1 MKYIIYIIIFQKNKF
16 IQMKLRNVKTATLV
30 GNTAKPVIN
39 QLSTRN
45 KYKASKSPIS
55 TNNISEIEQKE
66 TINQNFQNSM
76 MTLDISFNETP
87 RNQEEIENYNLYKK
101 YLISK
106 TDYNKLISEISYV
119 DNKIKDN
126 TKLIENLSNNLNK
139 LKEEKKEKNVIL
151 VDLLSN
157 KESLE
162 EIYKIKISS
171 LKSNYQMYDTT
182 KINGQN
188 ANGNDNNESPFAT
201 INILDNKDNIEIKTE
216 DIQLSNKEKFF
227 EQVINFAE
235 DIAYKKDLDVRN
247 RLLQKLNVGYQRFLS
262 EISSPVSIETDK
274 IVTNFFSKISIF
286 IANQNRGLYP
296 EPLINSLLKQLLKIN
311 RINFEISEILKFLNK
326 KYKEKKVELKE
337 TINTLTNKNENLKN
351 KKLSYENRK
360 NDLKKFIEENRDKVK
375 SGKNKINLENGNKQC
390 MSFIFD
396 NHFQEDLDFL
406 NDGDKNDENPK
417 KIRNNEKNNSKR
429 KNNTIEKDSNGNF
442 NHIKVL
448 KVNKTNEKLNGINS
462 INVNNLL
469 INNNINIENNNILS
483 ERTYKKNKLNNI
495 PKITNDDKYK
505 SNRNVIMIKEMK
517 MIKDLK
523 SIPLKKMRYTPQKP
537 NVFHSP
543 SKINKTNVKSSML
556 FPISKSLINN
566 KSISPSRTRTLNF
579 NEANKTFK
587 NNSYNS
593 NYKLIAQDMS
603 ETFCYFKLS
612 DNSNSK
618 FDPLNSNGRNPI
630 KFNYFEGSIL
640 IDNVF
645 NKLKISQKKSE
656 QKYIGIDLKDIVD
669 VQLSE
674 EMDKIIKVYNVYLK
688 DGKNQENFDVNKF
701 VSSNTE
707 LASINLTQNEKIKA
721 INCKFFI
728 LSIIMGKRFVPKAE
742 FIFDNYES
750 FDSWFNCLQSVAKLN
765 NPDKDKKE
773 IQ

>member
-1 MKYIIYIIIFQKNKF
+1 M
-16 IQMKLRNVKTATLV
+16 
-30 GNTAKPVIN
+30 
-39 QLSTRN
+39 
-45 KYKASKSPIS
+45 
-55 TNNISEIEQKE
+55 
-66 TINQNFQNSM
+66 
-76 MTLDISFNETP
+76 
-87 RNQEEIENYNLYKK
+87 
-101 YLISK
+101 
-106 TDYNKLISEISYV
+106 
-119 DNKIKDN
+119 
-126 TKLIENLSNNLNK
+126 
-139 LKEEKKEKNVIL
+139 
-151 VDLLSN
+151 
-157 KESLE
+157 
-162 EIYKIKISS
+162 
-171 LKSNYQMYDTT
+171 
-182 KINGQN
+182 
-188 ANGNDNNESPFAT
+188 
-201 INILDNKDNIEIKTE
+201 
-216 DIQLSNKEKFF
+216 
-227 EQVINFAE
+227 
-235 DIAYKKDLDVRN
+235 
-247 RLLQKLNVGYQRFLS
+247 
-262 EISSPVSIETDK
+262 
-274 IVTNFFSKISIF
+274 
-286 IANQNRGLYP
+286 
-296 EPLINSLLKQLLKIN
+296 
-311 RINFEISEILKFLNK
+311 
-326 KYKEKKVELKE
+326 
-337 TINTLTNKNENLKN
+337 
-351 KKLSYENRK
+351 
-360 NDLKKFIEENRDKVK
+360 
-375 SGKNKINLENGNKQC
+375 
-390 MSFIFD
+390 
-396 NHFQEDLDFL
+396 
-406 NDGDKNDENPK
+406 
-417 KIRNNEKNNSKR
+417 
-429 KNNTIEKDSNGNF
+429 
-442 NHIKVL
+442 
-448 KVNKTNEKLNGINS
+448 
-462 INVNNLL
+462 NNLL

-495 PKITNDDKYK
+495 QKITNDDKYK

-645 NKLKISQKKSE
+645 NKLKISQKSE

-669 VQLSE
+669 VQLSD
-674 EMDKIIKVYNVYLK
+674 EMDKIIKVYNIYLK

-728 LSIIMGKRFVPKAE
+728 LSIIMGKRFVPKAD
-742 FIFDNYES
+742 FIFGNYES

>member
-1 MKYIIYIIIFQKNKF
+1 
-16 IQMKLRNVKTATLV
+16 MKLRNVKTATLV

>member
-1 MKYIIYIIIFQKNKF
+1 M
-16 IQMKLRNVKTATLV
+16 
-30 GNTAKPVIN
+30 
-39 QLSTRN
+39 
-45 KYKASKSPIS
+45 
-55 TNNISEIEQKE
+55 
-66 TINQNFQNSM
+66 
-76 MTLDISFNETP
+76 
-87 RNQEEIENYNLYKK
+87 
-101 YLISK
+101 
-106 TDYNKLISEISYV
+106 ISEISYV

-171 LKSNYQMYDTT
+171 LKSNYQMYDTS

-406 NDGDKNDENPK
+406 NDGDKNDDNSK

-442 NHIKVL
+442 NHIKL
-448 KVNKTNEKLNGINS
+448 M
-462 INVNNLL
+462 
-469 INNNINIENNNILS
+469 
-483 ERTYKKNKLNNI
+483 KN
-495 PKITNDDKYK
+495 
-505 SNRNVIMIKEMK
+505 
-517 MIKDLK
+517 
-523 SIPLKKMRYTPQKP
+523 
-537 NVFHSP
+537 
-543 SKINKTNVKSSML
+543 
-556 FPISKSLINN
+556 
-566 KSISPSRTRTLNF
+566 
-579 NEANKTFK
+579 
-587 NNSYNS
+587 
-593 NYKLIAQDMS
+593 
-603 ETFCYFKLS
+603 
-612 DNSNSK
+612 
-618 FDPLNSNGRNPI
+618 
-630 KFNYFEGSIL
+630 
-640 IDNVF
+640 
-645 NKLKISQKKSE
+645 
-656 QKYIGIDLKDIVD
+656 
-669 VQLSE
+669 
-674 EMDKIIKVYNVYLK
+674 
-688 DGKNQENFDVNKF
+688 
-701 VSSNTE
+701 
-707 LASINLTQNEKIKA
+707 
-721 INCKFFI
+721 
-728 LSIIMGKRFVPKAE
+728 
-742 FIFDNYES
+742 
-750 FDSWFNCLQSVAKLN
+750 
-765 NPDKDKKE
+765 
-773 IQ
+773 